1 MTLARGGGIGM
12 PVGVCCCSLADV
24 ARKDLRLEQIWPQTR
39 RSYLPADRGRALRA
53 FPIRKSLCSLPATR
67 SALFLLLCYLLADVA
82 RNATLPSFL
91 PCWLAM
97 SSTSLYVQAGGGAQK
112 PAFCPW
118 SEHLVIARLESEL
131 ELRRR

>member
-12 PVGVCCCSLADV
+12 PVGGCCCSLADV

-91 PCWLAM
+91 AGLPCRARRCTCRQGEERKSQRSVLGASTWSLLA
-97 SSTSLYVQAGGGAQK
+97 
-112 PAFCPW
+112 
-118 SEHLVIARLESEL
+118 
-131 ELRRR
+131 

>member
-12 PVGVCCCSLADV
+12 PVGCCCSLADV

-91 PCWLAM
+91 PSLLACHVEHVAVRAGRGR
-97 SSTSLYVQAGGGAQK
+97 SAKASVLSLERALGHCS
-112 PAFCPW
+112 PR
-118 SEHLVIARLESEL
+118 E
-131 ELRRR
+131 